1 MAERASAYFLHQ
13 TVSSL
18 VNNEWVK
25 QQCQMTLLW
34 TYRELK
40 SLCE

>member
-25 QQCQMTLLW
+25 LLW